1 MRKMS
6 QIKKIPVML
15 AQEFRKG
22 MSGNKKDLSDCKDPP
37 IEWVASEK
45 WDGYRALFMY
55 DEERVGHFYS
65 RAGKKFNA
73 PEWMLAAM
81 PPFNILKNRLLD
93 GELWAGR
100 ENFQLMGVVR
110 KKVPLDEEWMNI
122 TYQVYDVVTFEED
135 QFIDRLKILKKIISF
150 TDKRWKIITKD
161 NTIPYPMSGIAVP
174 IQMTEQI
181 IIKSHQM
188 LDEYYHKIIEG
199 GGEGVMLKHP
209 LKPYIDGRNS
219 YLLKVKPS
227 FDREAIITGYKEG
240 NGKYTGMLGGFICK
254 PLINHDTYMTI
265 DEDESHVF
273 TLSGMDDSIRKNY
286 PKTHPLGTIISF
298 ECSGYTD
305 KGVPRFGRY
314 IRSRDDVILKEA
326 NLDSTEKLQKVIS
339 IFSHLEKYYR
349 ENQDTFRA
357 KSYFTGLKSL
367 KTLENDSQ
375 LNEKTFSTMKGIG
388 KGFQEKIRQ
397 IIDTG
402 TCLDY
407 EKIKD
412 KKSPKALFLKIHGV
426 GPQCAN
432 KMIQGGLKTIEDVE
446 KNKDIYLNDVQK
458 KGLEWFDDIQQRIP
472 YKEIQQHEIFL
483 KEVLQEIDSSAE
495 LTIAGSYRRKK
506 PDSGDIDLLVKADSR
521 KVYDEYIDLLIEKG
535 YLQDTLARGNKKFMG
550 MGSIENIKKSRRID
564 IMYAKPEEYPFA
576 ILYFT
581 GSGDFNQRMRNEL
594 LEKGYTMNEYGVK
607 YIDTKKRVEYQF
619 TSEKDIF
626 EYFGYAYLD
635 PENRIE

>member
-1 MRKMS
+1 MT
-6 QIKKIPVML
+6 KIPVML

-22 MSGNKKDLSDCKDPP
+22 MSGNKKDQSECKDPP
-37 IEWVASEK
+37 IGWIASEK

-55 DEERVGHFYS
+55 DEDGNGHFYS
-65 RAGKKFNA
+65 RAGKRFNA
-73 PEWMLAAM
+73 PEWILSAM
-81 PPFNILKNRLLD
+81 PPYNILKNRIID

-100 ENFQLMGVVR
+100 ENFQLMGTVR
-110 KKVPLDEEWMNI
+110 KKIPLDEEWMEI
-122 TYQVYDVVTFEED
+122 TYQVYDIVTFEED
-135 QFIDRLKILKKIISF
+135 RFIDRLKILKKIISF

-161 NTIPYPMSGIAVP
+161 NTIPYPMSGIDSP
-174 IQMTEQI
+174 IKMTEQI
-181 IIKSHQM
+181 EIKSQQM
-188 LDEYYHKIIEG
+188 LDKYYQNIIDG
-199 GGEGVMLKHP
+199 KGEGVMLKHP

-227 FDREAIITGYKEG
+227 FDREAEIIGYKGG
-240 NGKYTGMLGGFICK
+240 NGKYKKKLGGFICR
-254 PLINHDTYMTI
+254 PLKNNDTYMTRDQ
-265 DEDESHVF
+265 DENHIF
-273 TLSGMDDSIRKNY
+273 TLSGMDDSIRENY
-286 PKTHPLGTIISF
+286 KKTHPLGTIITY
-298 ECSGYTD
+298 ECSGFTD

-314 IRSRDDVILKEA
+314 LRKRDDVILKEEKEDLNSNE
-326 NLDSTEKLQKVIS
+326 NLKQILT
-339 IFSHLEKYYR
+339 IFSKLEKYYR

-357 KSYFTGLKSL
+357 KSYSTGLKSL
-367 KTLENDSQ
+367 KTLVNDSQ

-388 KGFQEKIRQ
+388 KGLQDKIRQ

-412 KKSPKALFLKIHGV
+412 KKSPKSLFLQIHGV

-432 KMIQGGLKTIEDVE
+432 KMIKGGLQTIEDVE

-458 KGLEWFDDIQQRIP
+458 KGLKWFYDIQERIP
-472 YKEIQQHEIFL
+472 YNEIQKHEIFL
-483 KEVLQEIDSSAE
+483 KKTLGEIDPNAE

-506 PDSGDIDLLVKADSR
+506 SDSGDIDLLVKADSR
-521 KVYDEYIDLLIEKG
+521 KVYDEYIDVLIEKG

-550 MGSIENIKKSRRID
+550 MGTISKKNKCRRID

-594 LEKGYTMNEYGVK
+594 LEKGFTMNEYGVK
-607 YIDTKKRVEYQF
+607 YIETKKKIEYQF
-619 TSEKDIF
+619 TKEKDIF
-626 EYFGYAYLD
+626 EYFGYEYLE
-635 PENRIE
+635 PEDRIE